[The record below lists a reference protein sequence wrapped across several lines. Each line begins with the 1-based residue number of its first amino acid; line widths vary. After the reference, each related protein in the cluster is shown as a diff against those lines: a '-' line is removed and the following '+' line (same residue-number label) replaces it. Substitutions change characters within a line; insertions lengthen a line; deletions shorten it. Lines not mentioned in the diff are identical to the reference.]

1 VLRFFYVIFANL
13 WRIFY
18 YLYRMERMAKHPE
31 RYTLEERYA
40 FDVKVVNMV
49 MRTGRIT
56 AQCSGVD
63 QLPTEGGCLIVANH
77 QGKFDALAVFHTH
90 PTPVSFVMDEAKSG
104 MVFTNQFLRIVD
116 GVGLKKD
123 DLRQSLKA
131 LKEVGER
138 ISQGRNYLIFPEGGY
153 TDNHNQM
160 GGFLPGALVDTYK
173 PFSVN
178 SLRQVDTQI
187 HYLEPISYEEYRDL
201 STGELANLC
210 RERIG
215 AAIEAA
221 TGEKQRAVVT
231 A

>member
-1 VLRFFYVIFANL
+1 
-13 WRIFY
+13 
-18 YLYRMERMAKHPE
+18 MEQMARHPE
-31 RYTLEERYA
+31 RYPLEERYA
-40 FDVKVVNMV
+40 FDVKVVNTV

-56 AQCSGVD
+56 AQCFGREK
-63 QLPTEGGCLIVANH
+63 LPQQDGCLIVANH

-131 LKEVGER
+131 LKEVGHR
-138 ISQGRNYLIFPEGGY
+138 IAQGKNYLIFPEGGY

-160 GGFLPGALVDTYK
+160 GEFLPGAFKAAYYAKAPVVPVALVDTYK
-173 PFSVN
+173 PFAVN
-178 SLRQVDTQI
+178 SLRRVRTQI
-187 HYLEPISYEEYRDL
+187 HYLEPIHYEEYQNL
-201 STGELANLC
+201 STLELANLC

-215 AAIEAA
+215 EAIEGA